1 SFPSHA
7 RRLRLL
13 LGAGAQPRRR
23 RGLNALH
30 SAACAG
36 ARTMRHPQN
45 NNQGARMSYMAIK
58 HIHLVAV
65 GIGFALLLMRGFL
78 MTTGS
83 TLDKRRWMRI
93 VMHFNYAVL
102 FLAGIALS
110 FKAGLKPGDH
120 PWLMIKI
127 GGLIVL
133 LVLGAS
139 VLSRVR
145 SSS

>member
-1 SFPSHA
+1 
-7 RRLRLL
+7 
-13 LGAGAQPRRR
+13 
-23 RGLNALH
+23 
-30 SAACAG
+30 
-36 ARTMRHPQN
+36 
-45 NNQGARMSYMAIK
+45 MSYMAIK

-93 VMHFNYAVL
+93 VIHFNYAVL

-145 SSS
+145 SSSARFATWLLGVLLFLYLVSVALTKNPQPWLAL